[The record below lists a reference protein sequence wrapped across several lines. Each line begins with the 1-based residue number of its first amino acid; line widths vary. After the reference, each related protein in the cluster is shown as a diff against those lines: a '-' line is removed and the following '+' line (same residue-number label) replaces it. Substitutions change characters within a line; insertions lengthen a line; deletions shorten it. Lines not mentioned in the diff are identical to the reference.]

1 MNCEQCREL
10 LVGYLYE
17 ELDDRQRKELE
28 SVLRDCP
35 ECQAELQELMVTV
48 QVYRQLPDVEVPARV
63 HQNILREARLHADV
77 LKAASRPWYAGWLI
91 PGLSLGAAAASI
103 LLGLRIFG
111 AAQAPSLNVPP
122 ADESPVDSRSSMAAA
137 EDSEPTQA
145 SSEQMPNP
153 DPAQAPA
160 ASSREGNRAQ
170 QRDEMA
176 ELSPAE
182 EAQESQTLL
191 DQEPVMDNVSPP
203 ARELRQRVAGNESAT
218 RADSV
223 SGQGG
228 PEVRGLGGLDDR
240 SAERSEEPR
249 WGRAGGTDSSSG
261 AAPSVSGGV
270 AAAPASREPSPMPA
284 PAPAPTPLPR
294 PAAAPNAMAAGAS
307 PDTAAPRPSS
317 TGMASP
323 SAPSAMPAPGQP
335 AAAYGEQEQS
345 RSAGVSGASG
355 VGMSPFSDTPVQT
368 AATPDADEIANR
380 RERERRER
388 PNRPGDA
395 AQASSTSPTEDTVP
409 SSAQNLDSIVSGT
422 ASAAA
427 GEREQA
433 AAGPQPADLPSL
445 IALVERGQHGST
457 LDDFQLLVAT
467 QPSAFAYYWYV
478 QAALGAGQRS
488 LAQRLLDVMRRDYP
502 TDELTQRAELLVVP
516 PPASASPASD
526 E

>member
-17 ELDDRQRKELE
+17 ELDDRQRKQLE

-35 ECQAELQELMVTV
+35 ECQAELQELMATV

-63 HQNILREARLHADV
+63 HANILREARLHADV

-111 AAQAPSLNVPP
+111 ASQAPSLNVPP
-122 ADESPVDSRSSMAAA
+122 TDEAPVESLSPMAAA
-137 EDSEPTQA
+137 EDSEPAQA
-145 SSEQMPNP
+145 SPERTLSP
-153 DPAQAPA
+153 DPAQAPEA
-160 ASSREGNRAQ
+160 PSREGNAAQ

-182 EAQESQTLL
+182 EAQGSQTLL
-191 DQEPVMDNVSPP
+191 GQEPVMDNVSPP

-218 RADSV
+218 RAGDADDSR
-223 SGQGG
+223 GTAG
-228 PEVRGLGGLDDR
+228 RGLGGLDDR
-240 SAERSEEPR
+240 NAERLEEPR
-249 WGRAGGTDSSSG
+249 WGGAGGTGSSSG

-270 AAAPASREPSPMPA
+270 AAAPASREPSATPA
-284 PAPAPTPLPR
+284 PAPAPTALPM
-294 PAAAPNAMAAGAS
+294 PAAAPGGVASGAS
-307 PDTAAPRPSS
+307 PETAAPPVRS
-317 TGMASP
+317 TGMAASA
-323 SAPSAMPAPGQP
+323 APSAMPAPAQP

-368 AATPDADEIANR
+368 EATPDADEIANR
-380 RERERRER
+380 RERERRDR
-388 PNRPGDA
+388 PNRPADE
-395 AQASSTSPTEDTVP
+395 AQASSTSRTEDTVP
-409 SSAQNLDSIVSGT
+409 SSAHNLDAIVSEP

-433 AAGPQPADLPSL
+433 EAGPQPADLPSL
-445 IALVERGQHGST
+445 IALVERGQHRST
-457 LDDFQLLVAT
+457 LDDFQSLVAT
-467 QPSAFAYYWYV
+467 QPSAFAYYWYI

-488 LAQRLLDVMRRDYP
+488 LAQRLLEVMRRDYP
-502 TDELTQRAELLVVP
+502 TDELTLRAELLVVP